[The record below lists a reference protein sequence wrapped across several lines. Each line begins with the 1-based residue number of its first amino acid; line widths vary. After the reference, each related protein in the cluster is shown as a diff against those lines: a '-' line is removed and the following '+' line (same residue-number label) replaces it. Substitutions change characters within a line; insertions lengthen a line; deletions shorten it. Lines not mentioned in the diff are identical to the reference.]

1 MTFPL
6 SRFWPAWRLAPRT
19 LRKLRW
25 RHTSRQS
32 PLSEPV
38 ICKGG
43 RDHSRVTNKELS
55 PGPQLNKFDVLECNC
70 DPGRPSKT
78 FRFYAVKGSQMSA
91 DLLKRTGSSGGRI
104 TYQVFNCSASVFS
117 HIRNCAEQHLLVVFG
132 LRIKWVW
139 GKAIGE
145 EWGVLY

>member
-1 MTFPL
+1 MQLRPWETKQNFPL
-6 SRFWPAWRLAPRT
+6 LCCKRFPNVSRLVEKNRRSL
-19 LRKLRW
+19 
-25 RHTSRQS
+25 
-32 PLSEPV
+32 
-38 ICKGG
+38 
-43 RDHSRVTNKELS
+43 
-55 PGPQLNKFDVLECNC
+55 
-70 DPGRPSKT
+70 
-78 FRFYAVKGSQMSA
+78 
-91 DLLKRTGSSGGRI
+91 GGRI